1 MYCYWFWLILVKAV
15 QWQWD
20 LHFQRH
26 DMSLPFPFFFILGVT
41 KSRKWRLLLRTCL
54 IFKDVG
60 KRYGGEKSVKNT
72 KVWDAAKIHNGMI
85 EFTDRM
91 SLQDCF
97 LCLHKRRVN
106 GYRLKVFL
114 RWFLLQFLGVIYMEL
129 CSCFSSDTHFGVAA
143 CV

>member
-1 MYCYWFWLILVKAV
+1 MYTEKMKAKALRIIIQSLVKLDFRFV
-15 QWQWD
+15 
-20 LHFQRH
+20 LVIHR
-26 DMSLPFPFFFILGVT
+26 
-41 KSRKWRLLLRTCL
+41 
-54 IFKDVG
+54 KDVG

-114 RWFLLQFLGVIYMEL
+114 R
-129 CSCFSSDTHFGVAA
+129 
-143 CV
+143 